1 MDIQNILLQE
11 TARQDIYKNLA
22 NFYRLPEEPAL
33 TNLDTLSEQLSNL
46 NSEAASY
53 ISCMQAELDQ
63 SCDWEILRIEYT
75 RLFIG
80 PYSLPAPPYGSVY
93 IENERKVMGDS
104 SMDAKKRYQS
114 FGLDISNSIK
124 EVPDHIA
131 VELEFMFF
139 LIYKEIENI
148 QSNDPEQTQEIIY
161 HQKSFLSDHLNMWIP
176 DFTDCVIENAGTEF
190 YRNLAKATKIFVAE
204 EIEYLESI
212 FIFCDSELKDTNGIF

>member
-11 TARQDIYKNLA
+11 TARQDIYKSLA
-22 NFYRLPEEPAL
+22 NFYRLPEEPTL

-53 ISCMQAELDQ
+53 INCMQAELDQ
-63 SCDWEILRIEYT
+63 SCDLEMLRIEYT

-148 QSNDPEQTQEIIY
+148 QSNDPEQAQEIIY

-190 YRNLAKATKIFVAE
+190 YRNLAKATRIFVAE

-212 FIFCDSELKDTNGIF
+212 SIFATQN

>member
-1 MDIQNILLQE
+1 MDSQNIVSQE
-11 TARQDIYKNLA
+11 TARQDIYKSLA
-22 NFYRLPEEPAL
+22 NFYRLPEESIL

-53 ISCMQAELDQ
+53 ISCMQTELDQ
-63 SCDWEILRIEYT
+63 NCDLEMLRIEYT

-80 PYSLPAPPYGSVY
+80 PYSLPAAPYGSVY
-93 IENERKVMGDS
+93 TENERKVMGDS

-139 LIYKEIENI
+139 LIYKEIESI
-148 QSNDPEQTQEIIY
+148 KANDPEQAQEILY
-161 HQKSFLSDHLNMWIP
+161 HQKSFLNDHLNMWVP
-176 DFTDCVIENAGTEF
+176 DFTDCVIEHTGTEF
-190 YRNLAKATKIFVAE
+190 YRNLAKATRVFVAE
-204 EIEYLESI
+204 EIEYLESV
-212 FIFCDSELKDTNGIF
+212 FIAATQV

>member
-1 MDIQNILLQE
+1 MDSQNLVSQE
-11 TARQDIYKNLA
+11 TARQDIYKSLA

-63 SCDWEILRIEYT
+63 GCNLEMLRIEYT

-131 VELEFMFF
+131 VELEFIFF
-139 LIYKEIENI
+139 LIYKEIESI
-148 QSNDPEQTQEIIY
+148 QSNDPEQAQEIIY

-190 YRNLAKATKIFVAE
+190 YRNLAKATRIFVAE

-212 FIFCDSELKDTNGIF
+212 SIFATQN